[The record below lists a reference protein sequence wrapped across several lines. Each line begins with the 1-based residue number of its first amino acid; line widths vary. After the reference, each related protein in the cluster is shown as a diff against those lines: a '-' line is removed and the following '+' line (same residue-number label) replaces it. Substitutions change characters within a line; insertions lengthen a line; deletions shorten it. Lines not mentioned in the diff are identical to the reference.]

1 MNLKKV
7 TKNDLKDFPDESL
20 LRSIG
25 KANEPIFIISVK
37 QLPSPD
43 PLVELEVSFQ
53 KCLRVG
59 ALRK

>member
-1 MNLKKV
+1 MMLKKA
-7 TKNDLKDFPDESL
+7 TKTELKDFPDEKL
-20 LRSIG
+20 LSSV
-25 KANEPIFIISVK
+25 KKNNETIFIIQISGI
-37 QLPSPD
+37 PTTD